1 MSHPHISI
9 PQTRSLHFVHAY
21 IIAVGTI
28 VLLLFIDD
36 LCSSS
41 GVQCRIVALSAVEES
56 LLFASPTASV
66 VLGISIIK

>member
-9 PQTRSLHFVHAY
+9 PQTHSPRFVLGY

-28 VLLLFIDD
+28 VLLLFSSD

-41 GVQCRIVALSAVEES
+41 GVQCLIVALSAVVES
-56 LLFASPTASV
+56 MVASPTASV